1 MATVSEVNEQDFQE
15 QVLLADGKVVVD
27 FWAPW
32 CGPCKAVAPEIQ
44 KLAEKH
50 ANVTFVKVNV
60 DEAPGV
66 AGRYN
71 VMGIPTIGRFEGGQ
85 LVKTAVGAMPAERL
99 ESELGLG

>member
-1 MATVSEVNEQDFQE
+1 MASVSEVSEKDFNE

-44 KLAEKH
+44 KLADKH
-50 ANVTFVKVNV
+50 GGVTFVKVNV

-71 VMGIPTIGRFEGGQ
+71 VMGIPTIGMFESGQ

-99 ESELGLG
+99 ESELGLV

>member
-1 MATVSEVNEQDFQE
+1 MATVSEVKEQDFNE

-32 CGPCKAVAPEIQ
+32 CGPCKTVAPEIQ
-44 KLAEKH
+44 KLADKH
-50 ANVTFVKVNV
+50 GNVTFVKVNV
-60 DEAPGV
+60 DEAPSV

-71 VMGIPTIGRFEGGQ
+71 VMGIPTIGMFESGQ

-99 ESELGLG
+99 ETELGLT

>member
-1 MATVSEVNEQDFQE
+1 MATVSEVKEQDFNE

-44 KLAEKH
+44 KLADKH
-50 ANVTFVKVNV
+50 GNVTFVKVNV
-60 DEAPGV
+60 DEAPSV

-71 VMGIPTIGRFEGGQ
+71 IMGIPTIGMFESGQ

-99 ESELGLG
+99 ESELGLT

>member
-1 MATVSEVNEQDFQE
+1 MIDVTLQNFETEVIAASMDVP
-15 QVLLADGKVVVD
+15 VLID

-50 ANVTFVKVNV
+50 GNVTFVKVNV
-60 DEAPGV
+60 DDAPGV

-71 VMGIPTIGRFEGGQ
+71 VMGIPTIGMFEGGQ

-99 ESELGLG
+99 ENELGLT

>member
-1 MATVSEVNEQDFQE
+1 MATVSEVKEQDFNE

-44 KLAEKH
+44 KLADKH
-50 ANVTFVKVNV
+50 DHVTFVKVNV
-60 DEAPGV
+60 DEAPSV

-71 VMGIPTIGRFEGGQ
+71 VMGIPTIGMFESGQ

-99 ESELGLG
+99 ENELGLP